1 MPGKKPR
8 HQPGEP
14 PIRTIDYTVDGNGC
28 WVWNWAVQRKGYASV
43 WIDGR
48 GVKAHRVA
56 YELANGPIP
65 EGMVIRHTCGNPSC
79 VNAEH
84 LRVGTRAENARD
96 MVNDGNQGNQKFLP
110 SDAAEIRRLFAAGGI
125 SRREIARQYGV
136 EPAGIG
142 SIIANETFPDP
153 DYTPP
158 PKVKRAA
165 AHFLGPEK
173 ARQIR
178 QLYAEGGMSQRE
190 LADRFAISLS
200 AVSQI
205 VRNQRYPDPDYVVPE
220 RKAVN
225 QKLTKAQ
232 ADEIREK
239 IRQGATLSALA
250 KEYGVNQATISHIK
264 SGKIHHGIPRQYP
277 VNEYAES
284 PPRPTLNSADGP
296 APTGQ
301 EKQAERLGEIN
312 PDIRPKRRPGQPY
325 ITEKDWALDPDTG
338 CHNWRW
344 ADGTKEYRGLIN
356 FRGRRRLP
364 YHVSWE
370 LSNGPIPQGSQIN
383 HRCNNG
389 RCINVS
395 HLYLGDQL
403 ANVRDIRRASNLA
416 MQKLTWEQVKEIR
429 ERYAPG
435 KISHEKLAREYKVTA
450 AAIRHIII
458 NKTFHD
464 PGYTPKTTEV
474 SVRRVLTD
482 VDAATIRRRY
492 CAEPIG
498 MSDLAREFDVSLA
511 VITGIIHNKTYRD
524 ADYTPPTSDFI
535 RQRWGAVASKKIS
548 AARRAAEALLQ
559 QVDAGLEPEVYQAQL
574 GELLAQAR
582 DNPGF
587 ADKLAAA
594 YAAYELP
601 APGY

>member
-43 WIDGR
+43 WVDGR

-84 LRVGTRAENARD
+84 LRVGTPAENARD
-96 MVNDGNQGNQKFLP
+96 MVNDGNQGNQKLTQD
-110 SDAAEIRRLFAAGGI
+110 DAAEIRRLFAAGGI
-125 SRREIARQYGV
+125 SQREIARQYGV
-136 EPAGIG
+136 KPATIG
-142 SIIANETFPDP
+142 AIIANETFPDP

-158 PKVKRAA
+158 PKIKRTAA
-165 AHFLGPEK
+165 NFLGPDK

-190 LADRFAISLS
+190 LADRFDISLS

-205 VRNQRYPDPDYVVPE
+205 VRNRLYPDPDYVVPE
-220 RKAVN
+220 RKA
-225 QKLTKAQ
+225 
-232 ADEIREK
+232 
-239 IRQGATLSALA
+239 
-250 KEYGVNQATISHIK
+250 
-264 SGKIHHGIPRQYP
+264 IPRHYP
-277 VNEYAES
+277 VNKYDES
-284 PPRPTLNSADGP
+284 PPRPKLLSMNGP

-301 EKQAERLGEIN
+301 EKQAERLGELN

-325 ITEKDWALDPDTG
+325 ITGNDWALDPDTG

-344 ADGTKEYRGLIN
+344 ADGAKGYRGLIN
-356 FRGRRRLP
+356 FQRRRRLP

-389 RCINVS
+389 RCINVA
-395 HLYLGDQL
+395 HLYLGDQFGNMQDTVK
-403 ANVRDIRRASNLA
+403 AGNHA

-429 ERYAPG
+429 ERYSPG
-435 KISHEKLAREYKVTA
+435 KISYEKLAREYKVTA

-474 SVRRVLTD
+474 SVRRVLTNAE
-482 VDAATIRRRY
+482 AATIRRRY
-492 CAEPIG
+492 CAEQIG

-535 RQRWGAVASKKIS
+535 RQRWGAVAGKKIS

-559 QVDAGLEPEVYQAQL
+559 QVDAGLEPEVYQAPL
-574 GELLAQAR
+574 AEGLAQAR

-587 ADKLAAA
+587 AEKLRAA

>member
-28 WVWNWAVQRKGYASV
+28 RVWNWAVQRKGYASV

-56 YELANGPIP
+56 YELANGSIP

-79 VNAEH
+79 VNAAH
-84 LRVGTRAENARD
+84 LRVGTPAENARD
-96 MVNDGNQGNQKFLP
+96 MVNDGNQGNQKLTP
-110 SDAAEIRRLFAAGGI
+110 DDAAEIRQLFAAGGI
-125 SRREIARQYGV
+125 SRREIARRYGV
-136 EPAGIG
+136 KPAGIG
-142 SIIANETFPDP
+142 SIIANEAFPDP

-158 PKVKRAA
+158 PKGKRTA

-178 QLYAEGGMSQRE
+178 QLYVEGGMSQRE

-205 VRNQRYPDPDYVVPE
+205 VRNRLYLDPDYDVPE
-220 RKAVN
+220 RKA
-225 QKLTKAQ
+225 
-232 ADEIREK
+232 
-239 IRQGATLSALA
+239 
-250 KEYGVNQATISHIK
+250 
-264 SGKIHHGIPRQYP
+264 IPRHYP

-296 APTGQ
+296 APTGK
-301 EKQAERLGEIN
+301 EKQAERLGELN

-325 ITEKDWALDPDTG
+325 ITEKDWVLDPDTG

-344 ADGTKEYRGLIN
+344 ADGAKGYRGLIN
-356 FRGRRRLP
+356 FQGRRRLP

-389 RCINVS
+389 RCINVA
-395 HLYLGDQL
+395 HLYLGDQFGNMQDTVK
-403 ANVRDIRRASNLA
+403 AGNHA

-429 ERYAPG
+429 ERYEPG
-435 KISHEKLAREYKVTA
+435 QISHEKLAREYKVTA

-498 MSDLAREFDVSLA
+498 MSDLARDFGVSLA
-511 VITGIIHNKTYRD
+511 VITGIIRNKTYRD
-524 ADYTPPTSDFI
+524 AGYTPPTPDFI
-535 RQRWGAVASKKIS
+535 RQRWGAVAGKKIS
-548 AARRAAEALLQ
+548 AARRAADNRQSPLL
-559 QVDAGLEPEVYQAQL
+559 
-574 GELLAQAR
+574 
-582 DNPGF
+582 
-587 ADKLAAA
+587 
-594 YAAYELP
+594 
-601 APGY
+601 

>member
-8 HQPGEP
+8 HQPGDP

-43 WIDGR
+43 WINGR

-84 LRVGTRAENARD
+84 LRVGTPAENARD
-96 MVNDGNQGNQKFLP
+96 MVEAGNQGNQKLTP
-110 SDAAEIRRLFAAGGI
+110 DDAAEIRRLFAAGGI
-125 SRREIARQYGV
+125 SRQEIAWRYGV
-136 EPAGIG
+136 KPAGIG
-142 SIIANETFPDP
+142 SIIANEAFPDP
-153 DYTPP
+153 GYTPP
-158 PKVKRAA
+158 LKVKRTAA
-165 AHFLGPEK
+165 NFLGPDK

-178 QLYAEGGMSQRE
+178 QLYSEGGKSQRH
-190 LADRFAISLS
+190 LADQFAISLS

-205 VRNQRYPDPDYVVPE
+205 VRNQRYHDPKYGVPE

-239 IRQGATLSALA
+239 IGRGAALSALA

-264 SGKIHHGIPRQYP
+264 SGKIHHGVPRQYP
-277 VNEYAES
+277 VKEYAES
-284 PPRPTLNSADGP
+284 PPRPPLNSVNGP
-296 APTGQ
+296 APTGK
-301 EKQAERLGEIN
+301 EKQAERLGELN

-325 ITEKDWALDPDTG
+325 ITENDWVLDPDTG

-344 ADGTKEYRGLIN
+344 ADGAKGYRGLIN
-356 FRGRRRLP
+356 FQRRRRLP

-370 LSNGPIPQGSQIN
+370 LSNGPIPKGSQIN
-383 HRCNNG
+383 HSCNNG
-389 RCINVS
+389 RCVNVA
-395 HLYLGDQL
+395 HLYLGDQFGNMQDTVK
-403 ANVRDIRRASNLA
+403 AGNHA
-416 MQKLTWEQVKEIR
+416 MQKVTWEQVKEIR

-435 KISHEKLAREYKVTA
+435 QISHEKLAREYKVTA

-464 PGYTPKTTEV
+464 PDYTPKTAEV

-498 MSDLAREFDVSLA
+498 MSDLARDFGVSLA
-511 VITGIIHNKTYRD
+511 VITGIIRNKTYRD
-524 ADYTPPTSDFI
+524 AGYTPPTPDFI
-535 RQRWGAVASKKIS
+535 RQRCGAVAGKKIS
-548 AARRAAEALLQ
+548 AARRAADNRQSPLL
-559 QVDAGLEPEVYQAQL
+559 
-574 GELLAQAR
+574 
-582 DNPGF
+582 
-587 ADKLAAA
+587 
-594 YAAYELP
+594 
-601 APGY
+601 

>member
-43 WIDGR
+43 WVDGR

-84 LRVGTRAENARD
+84 LRVGTPAENARD

-125 SRREIARQYGV
+125 SRREIARRRGV
-136 EPAGIG
+136 KPAGIG
-142 SIIANETFPDP
+142 SIIANEAFYDP

-158 PKVKRAA
+158 PKIKRTAA
-165 AHFLGPEK
+165 NFLGPEN

-178 QLYAEGGMSQRE
+178 QLYSEGDSQQN
-190 LADRFAISLS
+190 LADRFDISLS

-205 VRNQRYPDPDYVVPE
+205 VRNRLYPDPDYVVPE
-220 RKAVN
+220 RKA
-225 QKLTKAQ
+225 
-232 ADEIREK
+232 
-239 IRQGATLSALA
+239 
-250 KEYGVNQATISHIK
+250 
-264 SGKIHHGIPRQYP
+264 IPRHYP
-277 VNEYAES
+277 VNKYDES
-284 PPRPTLNSADGP
+284 PPRPKLLSINGP
-296 APTGQ
+296 APTGK
-301 EKQAERLGEIN
+301 EKQAERLGELN

-325 ITEKDWALDPDTG
+325 ITENDWALDPDTG

-344 ADGTKEYRGLIN
+344 ADGTKGYRGLIR

-364 YHVSWE
+364 YHVTWE

-383 HRCNNG
+383 HSCDNG
-389 RCINVS
+389 RCINVE
-395 HLYLGDQL
+395 HLYLGDQFD
-403 ANVRDIRRASNLA
+403 NVRDIRRAGNLA

-429 ERYAPG
+429 ERYEPG
-435 KISHEKLAREYKVTA
+435 KISHKSLALEYDVTD
-450 AAIRHIII
+450 AAIRQIII

-492 CAEPIG
+492 RAEQIG

-511 VITGIIHNKTYRD
+511 VITRIIRNEGYRD
-524 ADYTPPTSDFI
+524 DSYTPPTPDFI
-535 RQRWGAVASKKIS
+535 RRRWGAVAGKKIS

-574 GELLAQAR
+574 AEGLAQAR

-587 ADKLAAA
+587 ADKLRAA